1 MRCEN
6 SFYTSPIKEI
16 DLPANDNLKLL
27 IDDGSDV
34 ANESTDDEGNAKSNT
49 PKPRFADG
57 NINF

>member
-1 MRCEN
+1 
-6 SFYTSPIKEI
+6 
-16 DLPANDNLKLL
+16 
-27 IDDGSDV
+27 V